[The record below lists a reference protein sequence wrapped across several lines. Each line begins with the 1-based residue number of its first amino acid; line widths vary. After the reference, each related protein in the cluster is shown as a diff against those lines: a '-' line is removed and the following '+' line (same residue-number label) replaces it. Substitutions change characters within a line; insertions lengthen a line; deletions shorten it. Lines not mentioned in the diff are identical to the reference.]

1 MDALTTDYDDN
12 TFDLVTSTMLIH
24 ELPPAEIDQ
33 LFAEATR
40 VLAPGGRMAHLDFHH
55 VPNAFARFI
64 HDGHARRNNEP
75 FMSLSRHRSRR
86 TNGRQRAHQYSNYSI
101 SRSRR
106 RRSSKQPLLAFSVD
120 DCLWRKA
127 PAYPEIGGAQTTRL
141 VISRPIHQAAA
152 P

>member
-24 ELPPAEIDQ
+24 ELPPAEINQ
-33 LFAEATR
+33 LIEEATR

-75 FMSLSRHRSRR
+75 FMSSWADIDPVALMEEKGLI
-86 TNGRQRAHQYSNYSI
+86 NIEIIPFQEADDVD
-101 SRSRR
+101 
-106 RRSSKQPLLAFSVD
+106 PLNNPF
-120 DCLWRKA
+120 WRFPWTIVYGEKA
-127 PAYPEIGGAQTTRL
+127 
-141 VISRPIHQAAA
+141 QA
-152 P
+152 